1 MGETEMKTLADAFEH
16 TLKDVYYAENALTKA
31 LPVVIENVTHAE
43 FKQALKDHLV
53 ETKDQIKILNKV
65 FKTIGVEASGV
76 KCDAIDGLIKET
88 EGVIEEAKGTVA
100 RNAALAGACQAVE
113 HYEIA
118 RYGTL
123 REWAK
128 VLDNAEAH
136 TLLSEILD
144 MEKAANSKLTAI
156 AIDSLNQTKN

>member
-1 MGETEMKTLADAFEH
+1 MNTLADAFEH

>member
-1 MGETEMKTLADAFEH
+1 MGETDMKTLADAFEP

-31 LPVVIENVTHAE
+31 LTVVIENVTHAE

>member
-1 MGETEMKTLADAFEH
+1 M
-16 TLKDVYYAENALTKA
+16 
-31 LPVVIENVTHAE
+31 VIENVTHAE

-88 EGVIEEAKGTVA
+88 EGLIEEAKGTVA

>member
-1 MGETEMKTLADAFEH
+1 MKTLADAFEH

-76 KCDAIDGLIKET
+76 KCDAIEGLIKET

-144 MEKAANSKLTAI
+144 MEKAANNKLTAI